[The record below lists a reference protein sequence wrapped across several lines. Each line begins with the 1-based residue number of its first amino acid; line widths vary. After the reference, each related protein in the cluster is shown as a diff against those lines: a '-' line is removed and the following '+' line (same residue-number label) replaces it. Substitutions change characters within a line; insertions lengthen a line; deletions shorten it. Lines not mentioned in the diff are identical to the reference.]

1 MWLITGPFDAE
12 VGDVTTTK
20 TKLLKTGRS
29 TLLGRKGRQLVV
41 NSKKV
46 SRDHCE
52 FKVGPYTPDD
62 MVNPSFVPTLEIYNT
77 KEKSTQTI
85 ERDGELSVVNHSCSR
100 ELKSGDKIHIV
111 VGISIEVHWRRIACF
126 LPPARALPPVS
137 NEDCIAMGISLLTSS
152 SALATHHLTPKYELT
167 VPLTTSLLSATQLVK
182 TEWLHELIRLGSTPD
197 DTHPFKSSPLE
208 QVFNPPLE
216 SKYRP
221 VFSPA
226 LPPSV
231 KSFKFWEPNEER
243 LHLLKG
249 YRFVLLGDSEGEVD
263 PEMRELVIRGDGE
276 YEGFPMKVGQ
286 AKWTQMLAKAKRKVE
301 EAGLKVV
308 IVARE
313 QVIQST
319 VGSDKWR
326 EMAAD
331 AQSLNLAIVN
341 VDTILNAVIK
351 VDASVIMDS
360 SVTQASSSGNE
371 SPLPDFV
378 PNTHPDE
385 PSLPIIAGRQSFPK
399 EREGVGLGSPS
410 PAIPGPPIPPPPRKT
425 LVRPAKPLSTT
436 SNKEEPAPPN
446 ISNETQAD
454 NLAFTLPPLPPARS
468 IKLKRRAATVA
479 PTPPPEEPA
488 AGSETSQEPPL
499 KKFKA
504 LFDASDP
511 DKMVVEGPSSLQAAY
526 DTDMGGSIGVTQGS
540 ESLTQNESRP
550 LRSQTAMRPR
560 RLEIVAEEEEE
571 SGRSQVA
578 PTTPM
583 LVPDGQRHSGDS
595 AHRLTSESAPQEPR
609 ESHVGP
615 DPGGK
620 TRSKQKKAGSG
631 QSNPVDTDQ
640 AFLTALASKKRG
652 KKTEDEFDREFN
664 NLRISKPEVQREE
677 EEQWEILGD
686 FDTDVRNVRGN
697 FMVVIDMDVFRE
709 SCSRTTVA
717 IRSHDSRP
725 NYKKFKKTPTLSSRA
740 PIELVVKSENDYGV
754 GSGYWKDSQTAKDYT
769 TLPPTQTATGG
780 TQKRRALLESDDEE
794 VIDAPASKMTRR
806 TAYKASQPQR
816 PVAAKQLFLDSD
828 EEMSQTTK
836 DDPRPTLPARGSK
849 RRHIIADDDSDDGV
863 AFKGFGKK
871 RKVR

>member
-12 VGDVTTTK
+12 VGNVTTTK

-29 TLLGRKGRQLVV
+29 TPLGRKGRQLVV

-85 ERDGELSVVNHSCSR
+85 ERD
-100 ELKSGDKIHIV
+100 V
-111 VGISIEVHWRRIACF
+111 VGIYIEVHWRRIACF
-126 LPPARALPPVS
+126 LPPARALSLVS
-137 NEDCIAMGISLLTSS
+137 NEDCTAMGISLLTSS
-152 SALATHHLTPKYELT
+152 SALATHHITPKYELT

-182 TEWLHELIRLGSTPD
+182 IEWLHELLRLGSTPD
-197 DTHPFKSSPLE
+197 DTHPFKLSPLE
-208 QVFNPPLE
+208 QLFNPPLE
-216 SKYRP
+216 SKYKP

-226 LPPSV
+226 LPPSA

-276 YEGFPMKVGQ
+276 YEGFSMKVGQ
-286 AKWTQMLAKAKRKVE
+286 ARWTQMLAKAKRKVE

-308 IVARE
+308 IVTRE

-326 EMAAD
+326 EMSAD
-331 AQSLNLAIVN
+331 AQSLNLAVVN
-341 VDTILNAVIK
+341 VDVILNAVIK
-351 VDASVIMDS
+351 LDASLIMDS
-360 SVTQASSSGNE
+360 SVTQVSSGNK

-385 PSLPIIAGRQSFPK
+385 PSLPIVTRGQSFPK
-399 EREGVGLGSPS
+399 EREGVVLKSPFPSPS
-410 PAIPGPPIPPPPRKT
+410 PVIPGPPIPPPPRKT
-425 LVRPAKPLSTT
+425 LVRPTQRLSKT
-436 SNKEEPAPPN
+436 SNNEDPAPPN

-454 NLAFTLPPLPPARS
+454 NLTFTLPPLPPARS
-468 IKLKRRAATVA
+468 TKLKRRAATTD

-488 AGSETSQEPPL
+488 AGNETSQEPPL

-511 DKMVVEGPSSLQAAY
+511 DKMVVEGPRSLQAAC
-526 DTDMGGSIGVTQGS
+526 DTDMGGSIGVTQRS

-550 LRSQTAMRPR
+550 LRSQTAMHPR
-560 RLEIVAEEEEE
+560 RLDVVAEEEEQ

-578 PTTPM
+578 STAPM
-583 LVPDGQRHSGDS
+583 FDRDGQRHSGDS

-609 ESHVGP
+609 ESLVVP

-620 TRSKQKKAGSG
+620 SRSKQKKAGRG
-631 QSNPVDTDQ
+631 QSDLVDTDQ

-664 NLRISKPEVQREE
+664 NLRISKPDVRREE

-697 FMVVIDMDVFRE
+697 FMVVVDMDVFRE

-717 IRSHDSRP
+717 RRSHDSRP
-725 NYKKFKKTPTLSSRA
+725 NYKKFKKTPTISSRA

-754 GSGYWKDSQTAKDYT
+754 GSGYWKDSQTTKDYT
-769 TLPPTQTATGG
+769 TLLATQTATGD
-780 TQKRRALLESDDEE
+780 TPKRRTLLESDDE
-794 VIDAPASKMTRR
+794 VIDTPAPKMTRR
-806 TAYKASQPQR
+806 TAHQASQPQR
-816 PVAAKQLFLDSD
+816 PVAAIKQLFLDSD
-828 EEMSQTTK
+828 EEMSQITK
-836 DDPRPTLPARGSK
+836 DDPRPSLPVKGSK
-849 RRHIIADDDSDDGV
+849 RRHIIVDDDSDDV